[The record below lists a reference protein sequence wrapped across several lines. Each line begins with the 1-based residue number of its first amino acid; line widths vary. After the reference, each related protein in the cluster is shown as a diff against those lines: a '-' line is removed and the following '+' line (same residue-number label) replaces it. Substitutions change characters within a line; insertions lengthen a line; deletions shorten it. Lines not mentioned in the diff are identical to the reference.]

1 MIINELPAN
10 AGSLFS
16 PAAALQPGQVLAG
29 ERQDFA
35 ALLAAAPPAAASA
48 AGALTTAS
56 SAITAGT
63 VAGPTT
69 GQLPVP
75 TPEAIERSLAD
86 AAVQGLVASLTPDMP
101 TTASEQ
107 PPLTAAATPEAPQAT
122 DMQLPATSRLVRFAD
137 SGKDIDSRDTA
148 FDSESATARYSTEP
162 DAVISGVQSGTA
174 KAPGS
179 GEDPVVFQPSATAVE
194 ASTTT
199 LAARSLDQSARSV
212 ESGTV
217 TQTGVSTPSAQRRE
231 PARLMGVALST
242 PPLSAGPSSVTSPQ
256 SSEAAAGAWN
266 PPAQSG
272 SSVARAPEQRQLTDA
287 AAPEVTQAPDM
298 QLPASA
304 VESTTSS
311 RAALPQ
317 QSAPIAAPQQSNDA
331 AVDAGVPMP
340 LQATV
345 ALGTP
350 PLSAGP
356 SSATSPQSSEAA
368 APEGAPG
375 DGSAAA
381 GQVTREQRDT
391 APAHGTPS
399 SAVATGQPPL
409 SADQQQV
416 PASELPAV
424 WSLGSQGPGIIPVVA
439 QSLAAPA
446 TPAQHLQQAPAASV
460 QQTAPASSKEVS
472 APESGAAQST
482 DSVPGLDELLTTVL
496 QPGSPASDPAALPEA
511 SGYAEALALLDST
524 SLSAESIDL
533 ESPALNLAE
542 RLSRE
547 TAVLGGKSA
556 TEGWLKEIGL
566 NISGMVQGKLG
577 RMSLQLHPADLGV
590 LEIEILTQDGVAS
603 VDFSAVQPATRE
615 LLDATLPRLRE
626 LLQQQGLQ
634 LGDAVV
640 RDQAQQQAR
649 DQARSAFAAAQAAAD
664 SVANEAEPA
673 PRAPRISRSALLDA
687 YA

>member
-1 MIINELPAN
+1 M
-10 AGSLFS
+10 
-16 PAAALQPGQVLAG
+16 
-29 ERQDFA
+29 
-35 ALLAAAPPAAASA
+35 
-48 AGALTTAS
+48 
-56 SAITAGT
+56 
-63 VAGPTT
+63 
-69 GQLPVP
+69 
-75 TPEAIERSLAD
+75 
-86 AAVQGLVASLTPDMP
+86 
-101 TTASEQ
+101 
-107 PPLTAAATPEAPQAT
+107 
-122 DMQLPATSRLVRFAD
+122 
-137 SGKDIDSRDTA
+137 
-148 FDSESATARYSTEP
+148 
-162 DAVISGVQSGTA
+162 
-174 KAPGS
+174 
-179 GEDPVVFQPSATAVE
+179 
-194 ASTTT
+194 
-199 LAARSLDQSARSV
+199 
-212 ESGTV
+212 
-217 TQTGVSTPSAQRRE
+217 
-231 PARLMGVALST
+231 
-242 PPLSAGPSSVTSPQ
+242 
-256 SSEAAAGAWN
+256 
-266 PPAQSG
+266 
-272 SSVARAPEQRQLTDA
+272 
-287 AAPEVTQAPDM
+287 
-298 QLPASA
+298 
-304 VESTTSS
+304 
-311 RAALPQ
+311 
-317 QSAPIAAPQQSNDA
+317 
-331 AVDAGVPMP
+331 
-340 LQATV
+340 
-345 ALGTP
+345 
-350 PLSAGP
+350 
-356 SSATSPQSSEAA
+356 
-368 APEGAPG
+368 
-375 DGSAAA
+375 
-381 GQVTREQRDT
+381 
-391 APAHGTPS
+391 
-399 SAVATGQPPL
+399 
-409 SADQQQV
+409 

-664 SVANEAEPA
+664 SVVNEAEPA